1 MKLGRNLART
11 FLDYYKLQNHI
22 VFNPST
28 SIIPKLNNSLVNYK
42 NLPNTSLLTNT
53 NTNNNSNANNN
64 NNNNNSTISSNINN
78 NNYATPSA
86 NGAAS
91 ISSSLANLNSNNK
104 MSSKRSPSNLTA
116 HALKPLS
123 SLGLNNPVSSSS
135 LSNNSTTLAPQN
147 EANVNATSVNNL
159 TPKSQAQSKFLV
171 ENSFE

>member
-64 NNNNNSTISSNINN
+64 NNNTISSNIN

-86 NGAAS
+86 NGATS

-104 MSSKRSPSNLTA
+104 MSTKRSPSNLTA

-147 EANVNATSVNNL
+147 EANVNSTSVNNL

>member
-64 NNNNNSTISSNINN
+64 NNSNISSNIN

-104 MSSKRSPSNLTA
+104 MSTKRSPSNLTA

-147 EANVNATSVNNL
+147 EANVNSTSVNNL

>member
-53 NTNNNSNANNN
+53 NNNSNANNN
-64 NNNNNSTISSNINN
+64 NNSSISSNIN

-86 NGAAS
+86 NGATS

-104 MSSKRSPSNLTA
+104 MSTKRSPSNLTA

-147 EANVNATSVNNL
+147 EANVNSTSVNNL

>member
-42 NLPNTSLLTNT
+42 NLPNTSLLTST
-53 NTNNNSNANNN
+53 NTNNSSNANNN
-64 NNNNNSTISSNINN
+64 NNSSISSNINN
-78 NNYATPSA
+78 NYANPSA
-86 NGAAS
+86 NGATS

-104 MSSKRSPSNLTA
+104 MSTKRSPSNLTA

-147 EANVNATSVNNL
+147 EANVNSTSVNNL